1 VRMARR
7 VSCLVVSVAVFGLV
21 CGGMATAGS
30 SPQDIYDD
38 YSADGVLSN
47 TYTASQLES
56 YLNDAQLHEYGDPSV
71 TSGLD
76 DAVMDLM
83 ARDVF
88 PVSGF
93 QIAMA
98 VLVVVVLIV
107 GGILLRR
114 LSRPRRPPEDPGEP
128 GSPEAPTESR
138 PPEPPKDS

>member
-1 VRMARR
+1 MARR
-7 VSCLVVSVAVFGLV
+7 ATYLAVSVAIFVLI
-21 CGGMATAGS
+21 CGGVATAGS

-38 YSADGVLSN
+38 YAVDGVLNN
-47 TYTASQLES
+47 TYTASQLQTC
-56 YLNDAQLHEYGDPSV
+56 LNDAQLHEYGDPSV

-83 ARDVF
+83 AREVF

-107 GGILLRR
+107 GGIMLRR
-114 LSRPRRPPEDPGEP
+114 LSRPRRLPEGQGEP
-128 GSPEAPTESR
+128 GSPEAPTESM